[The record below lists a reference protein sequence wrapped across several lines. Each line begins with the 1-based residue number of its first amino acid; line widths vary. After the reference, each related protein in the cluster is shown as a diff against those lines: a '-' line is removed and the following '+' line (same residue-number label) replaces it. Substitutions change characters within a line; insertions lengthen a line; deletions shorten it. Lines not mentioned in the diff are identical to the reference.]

1 MKNKLVIC
9 LTIFL
14 IKLVYA
20 GGDSE
25 CIKLIKQESY
35 AQARELC
42 QPLAESGNKDA
53 QLAVGVLYAN
63 GYAVTLDYPIA
74 IKWLT
79 LSANQGQATAAYDLG
94 NLYVNGT
101 IGVNYTL
108 ALKWYLLAIPGS
120 KSGYVEYTVALFYL
134 NGMGTSQDYN
144 LARKYFLAA
153 ANKNYSPAMTYL
165 GLMYQNGWGVV
176 QSYADALNWYQKAAK
191 LNNPSAMNQL
201 YLLYKDGLGVEK
213 NESQAMGYLMKGVNG
228 GSAFAMLNLAW
239 NYAYGGMGLPKDKD
253 KAILY
258 ARRALSSDDN
268 DGLYPDAERLAK
280 KILKDMGATR

>member
-1 MKNKLVIC
+1 MRNKLLIF
-9 LTIFL
+9 LTVFL
-14 IKLVYA
+14 IKMVYA
-20 GGDSE
+20 DSGSD
-25 CIKLIKQESY
+25 CIKLIEQESY
-35 AQARELC
+35 SQARKLC

-53 QLAVGVLYAN
+53 QLAMGVLYAG
-63 GYAVTLDYPIA
+63 GYTVNLDYPTA

-101 IGVNYTL
+101 VGINYTL

-120 KSGYVEYTVALFYL
+120 KLGYVENTIALFYL
-134 NGMGTSQDYN
+134 QGMGTSQDYT
-144 LARKYFLAA
+144 LARKYFLDA
-153 ANKNYSPAMTYL
+153 ANKNYTPAMTYL

-191 LNNPSAMNQL
+191 LNSPSAMNQL
-201 YLLYKDGLGVEK
+201 YILYKDGLGVQK
-213 NESQAMGYLMKGVNG
+213 NESQAMQYLFKGADK

-239 NYAYGGMGLPKDKD
+239 NYAYGQMGLPKDKD

-258 ARRALSSDDN
+258 ARRALSCDDSSN
-268 DGLYPDAERLAK
+268 LYPDAARLAK
-280 KILKDMGATR
+280 KILKDMGVER